1 MRRFAAPALIALWI
15 VGSAPFLGRL
25 TRWVREEFD
34 RSLLVVV
41 PTILFWVAAAAFVV
55 WVVRSARQLRWSNYA
70 ALAVGALWAVA
81 QATALARGRPEESA
95 LERMHLVLYGL
106 VALLLYRAFLRGGRS
121 AIVAAFSAA
130 VLASLVGVAD
140 EFVQWLVWPRV
151 GDYYDCVLNA
161 SAGGCGVVFGA
172 GLFGFDTRAPVP
184 VERRTIA
191 ALWVVLAV
199 TSWGLTDLTNLG
211 HLIADP
217 ELGRFR
223 SQYNAERLEQLNEN
237 RRARWAV
244 KLPPTDFQPWH
255 IEDHF
260 LSEAAWHVQ
269 APQRSLRRRRLVD
282 RSGRAGDPEPLLPG
296 RVGTGEARGHSALRL
311 PPGKGP
317 APEAGRSSPG
327 TDLRKPRRRQPDLDL
342 APLPRALPCSGRSP
356 SRCVPCAGVA
366 PKYLNTLDLITLAS
380 GCSRTTFSRPLGR
393 RVRPAAPRLRRSP
406 RGSPRSD
413 RRRRRSGL
421 PLRRGATGG
430 RRWCPRRGSCGRT
443 RLPCGCRVRPAR
455 RPRTRA
461 TPG

>member
-34 RSLLVVV
+34 RSLLVIV
-41 PTILFWVAAAAFVV
+41 PTILFWIAAAAFVV

-121 AIVAAFSAA
+121 AIVAAFAAA

-151 GDYYDCVLNA
+151 GDFYDCVLNA

-172 GLFGFDTRAPVP
+172 GLFGFDTAAPSR
-184 VERRTIA
+184 VELRGV
-191 ALWVVLAV
+191 VVLWASLV
-199 TSWGLTDLTNLG
+199 LASAGLLELTNLG
-211 HLIADP
+211 HLIEDP
-217 ELGRFR
+217 ELGQFR
-223 SQYNAERLEQLNEN
+223 SHYSAERLERLNEN
-237 RRARWAV
+237 RPDRWAT

-269 APQRSLRRRRLVD
+269 TREEAYVAEDWSTAAAEQAILSRYYPAVLELVTPDGLLRYPFQPEKILRLEEEGAVPMP
-282 RSGRAGDPEPLLPG
+282 SYLSAAGANRIWIWPKRYLWLACAGLLLPLSLILPFDPKT
-296 RVGTGEARGHSALRL
+296 REARR
-311 PPGKGP
+311 
-317 APEAGRSSPG
+317 EE
-327 TDLRKPRRRQPDLDL
+327 
-342 APLPRALPCSGRSP
+342 
-356 SRCVPCAGVA
+356 
-366 PKYLNTLDLITLAS
+366 
-380 GCSRTTFSRPLGR
+380 
-393 RVRPAAPRLRRSP
+393 
-406 RGSPRSD
+406 RGQR
-413 RRRRRSGL
+413 
-421 PLRRGATGG
+421 
-430 RRWCPRRGSCGRT
+430 
-443 RLPCGCRVRPAR
+443 
-455 RPRTRA
+455 
-461 TPG
+461 

>member
-269 APQRSLRRRRLVD
+269 ARNEAYDAEDWSTAAAEQAILSRYYPAVLELVKPEGTLRYAFPPERAQRLKQEGVVPVPTY
-282 RSGRAGDPEPLLPG
+282 A
-296 RVGTGEARGHSALRL
+296 
-311 PPGKGP
+311 
-317 APEAGRSSPG
+317 SPG
-327 TDLRKPRRRQPDLDL
+327 GGNRIWIWPRFL
-342 APLPRALPCSGRSP
+342 APSLVLAAVLLGAFPAL
-356 SRCVPCAGVA
+356 VW
-366 PKYLNTLDLITLAS
+366 
-380 GCSRTTFSRPLGR
+380 
-393 RVRPAAPRLRRSP
+393 RRST
-406 RGSPRSD
+406 STLS
-413 RRRRRSGL
+413 
-421 PLRRGATGG
+421 T
-430 RRWCPRRGSCGRT
+430 
-443 RLPCGCRVRPAR
+443 
-455 RPRTRA
+455 
-461 TPG
+461 